1 MSPSFQPSVAF
12 ATSPTAPVARIK
24 FVEPRVMVKHDECQK
39 ALSIGL
45 FFDGTR
51 NNRAPYT
58 KALGYSNI
66 ARLYTAYPQMHQ
78 EGIFKTYIPGVGT
91 PFPEI
96 GELEHRT
103 MGSAFALGGTERV
116 LYAIFSLCNSVHGAA
131 FSEKLMFSD
140 KEVEAMCSGK
150 TDGAQLPSG
159 TLNLGVSSD
168 LRDDSSDGAARQTF
182 LMDQQGRLQ
191 ELLEVESKVKIVEC
205 FIDVFGFSRGAAE
218 ARVFCSWFSRLLKGG
233 KFAGIPV
240 RFRFLGIIDTVA
252 SSGFWDGIGNT
263 IVNSTD
269 GHAGWANAKSLMVLP
284 EVENCVHMVAM
295 HELRKNFPLDE
306 VAIDEVLPPNCQE
319 YVYPGA
325 HSDVGGGYEPGEL
338 GIAAGQSQT
347 ACDAQ
352 KLSQIP
358 LNHMYECAVAAGV
371 PLSKTLAQKPEHDP
385 FAIAPEVQSAFK
397 TFLQENPSKPQL
409 LSEWMRPF
417 LAWRWQN
424 RDRYTTLRHVKSA
437 SADLQLLLDSNAV
450 LKRDGERLALLADPA
465 VSDRF
470 VEQARREKRFNLKS
484 PEYRQEQFSALDPEA
499 PTVLKQAIAYG
510 AVSPALAEFFDTYVH
525 DSLAGFRKD
534 LVEKTGY
541 WRYRRTFRGDAVAQ
555 LSQREAPGDSP
566 VKSSA

>member
-1 MSPSFQPSVAF
+1 MTSFQPTVAF
-12 ATSPTAPVARIK
+12 SATATAPVARVK
-24 FVEPRVMVKHDECQK
+24 FVEPKVFEQQDQCEK
-39 ALSIGL
+39 ALSIGI

-51 NNRAPYT
+51 NNRTPYT
-58 KALGYSNI
+58 KELGYSNI
-66 ARLYTAYPQMHQ
+66 ARLFDAYPKDGQ
-78 EGIFKTYIPGVGT
+78 GISRVYIPGVGT
-91 PFPEI
+91 PFPQI

-103 MGSAFALGGTERV
+103 TGSAFALGGTERV
-116 LYAIFSLCNSVHGAA
+116 LYAMFALYNSVHSAA
-131 FSEKLMFSD
+131 FSGERMYSPN
-140 KEVEAMCSGK
+140 EVAAMCLGK
-150 TDGAQLPSG
+150 TDGAQWQST
-159 TLNLGVSSD
+159 TLRLGVVSD
-168 LRDDSSDGAARQTF
+168 LRDDANDGAVRQTF
-182 LMDQQGRLQ
+182 LMDQQARLQ

-205 FIDVFGFSRGAAE
+205 FVDVFGFSRGAAE
-218 ARVFCSWFSRLLKGG
+218 ARVFCSWLSRLLNGG

-240 RFRFLGIIDTVA
+240 RFRFLGIVDTVA

-269 GHAGWANAKSLMVLP
+269 GHAGWANSKSLKVLP

-319 YVYPGA
+319 YAYPGA

-347 ACDAQ
+347 DCDAQ
-352 KLSQIP
+352 KLSQIS

-371 PLSKTLAQKPEHDP
+371 PLSKTLAQKAEYDP
-385 FAIAPEVQSAFK
+385 FAIAPEVQNAFK
-397 TFLQENPSKPQL
+397 SFLQENPSTPQL

-424 RDRYTTLRHVKSA
+424 RDRYTALRHVKSA
-437 SADLQLLLDSNAV
+437 SADLHFLLDSNAV
-450 LKRDGERLALLADPA
+450 LKRDGERLALLGEPSI
-465 VSDRF
+465 SDRF
-470 VEQARREKRFNLKS
+470 VEEARRDKRFNLKS

-510 AVSPALAEFFDTYVH
+510 TVSPALAEFFDTYVH

-555 LSQREAPGDSP
+555 LSQRDAPNDSP
-566 VKSSA
+566 NKYNV

>member
-1 MSPSFQPSVAF
+1 MTATHQPTVAF
-12 ATSPTAPVARIK
+12 ATSAIAPVARIK
-24 FVEPRVMVKHDECQK
+24 PVEPKIAVKQDECERS
-39 ALSIGL
+39 LSIGV

-51 NNRAPYT
+51 NNRIPYT
-58 KALGYSNI
+58 KVLGYSNI
-66 ARLYTAYPQMHQ
+66 ARLYDAYPESPRQ
-78 EGIFKTYIPGVGT
+78 GVYRVYIPGVGT

-96 GELEHRT
+96 GELKHRT
-103 MGSAFALGGTERV
+103 TGSAFALGGTERV
-116 LYAIFSLCNSVHGAA
+116 LYAIFAIYNAVHAAA
-131 FSEKLMFSD
+131 FSGQMMFSTS
-140 KEVEAMCSGK
+140 EIEALCSGK
-150 TDGAQLPSG
+150 TDGSPLQSG
-159 TLNLGVSSD
+159 TLRLGAASD
-168 LRDDSSDGAARQTF
+168 LRDDANDGAQRQKF
-182 LMDQQGRLQ
+182 LVEQQSRLN
-191 ELLEVESKVKIVEC
+191 ELLDLESKVRIVEC
-205 FIDVFGFSRGAAE
+205 FVDVFGFSRGAAE
-218 ARVFCSWFSRLLKGG
+218 ARVFCRWFARLLKGG

-269 GHAGWANAKSLMVLP
+269 GHAGWANAKSLTVLP

-319 YVYPGA
+319 YAYPGA

-338 GIAAGQSQT
+338 GIAAGQSPT
-347 ACDAQ
+347 DCDAQ

-371 PLSKTLAQKPEHDP
+371 PLSKALAQKAEHDP
-385 FAIAPEVQSAFK
+385 FAIAPEVQNAFK

-424 RDRYTTLRHVKSA
+424 RDRYPALRHVKSA
-437 SADLQLLLDSNAV
+437 SADRQLLLDSNAV
-450 LKRDGERLALLADPA
+450 LKRDGERLALLGDPS
-465 VSDRF
+465 VSDRY
-470 VEQARREKRFNLKS
+470 VEEARRDKRFNLKS

-534 LVEKTGY
+534 LVEITGY
-541 WRYRRTFRGDAVAQ
+541 WRYRRTFRGDTVPQ
-555 LSQREAPGDSP
+555 LSQRTAPSDSP
-566 VKSSA
+566 VKSSV

>member
-1 MSPSFQPSVAF
+1 MTSFQPTVAF
-12 ATSPTAPVARIK
+12 SSSATAPVARVK
-24 FVEPRVMVKHDECQK
+24 FVEPKIVAQQDQCQK
-39 ALSIGL
+39 ALSIGV

-51 NNRAPYT
+51 NNRTPYT
-58 KALGYSNI
+58 KQLGYSNI
-66 ARLYTAYPQMHQ
+66 ARLFDAYPKDGQ
-78 EGIFKTYIPGVGT
+78 GISRVYIPGVGT
-91 PFPEI
+91 PFPQI

-103 MGSAFALGGTERV
+103 TGSAFALGGAERV
-116 LYAIFSLCNSVHGAA
+116 LYAILALYNSVHRAA
-131 FSEKLMFSD
+131 FSEHMYSPN
-140 KEVEAMCSGK
+140 EVAAMCLGK
-150 TDGAQLPSG
+150 TDGAQWQFT
-159 TLNLGVSSD
+159 TLRLGVVSD
-168 LRDDSSDGAARQTF
+168 LRDDADDGAVRQRF
-182 LMDQQGRLQ
+182 LMDQQARLQ

-205 FIDVFGFSRGAAE
+205 FVDVFGFSRGAAE
-218 ARVFCSWFSRLLKGG
+218 ARVFCSWFARLLKGG

-269 GHAGWANAKSLMVLP
+269 GHAGWANAKSLTILP

-319 YVYPGA
+319 YAYPGA

-347 ACDAQ
+347 DCDAH

-371 PLSKTLAQKPEHDP
+371 PLSKTLAQKAEYDP

-450 LKRDGERLALLADPA
+450 LKRDGERLALLGDPS

-470 VEQARREKRFNLKS
+470 VEEARRDKRFNLKNS
-484 PEYRQEQFSALDPEA
+484 DYKQEHFAALDPEA
-499 PTVLKQAIAYG
+499 ATVLKQAIAYG

-555 LSQREAPGDSP
+555 LSQRGDTGTGGMAIE
-566 VKSSA
+566 SSG

>member
-1 MSPSFQPSVAF
+1 MTPSFQPTVAF
-12 ATSPTAPVARIK
+12 ATSPTAPVARVK
-24 FVEPRVMVKHDECQK
+24 FVEPKVMVNHDECQK
-39 ALSIGL
+39 TLSIGL

-51 NNRAPYT
+51 NNRVPYT
-58 KALGYSNI
+58 KVLGYSNI
-66 ARLYTAYPQMHQ
+66 ARLYAAYPQQHQ
-78 EGIFKTYIPGVGT
+78 HGIYKTYIPGVGT

-103 MGSAFALGGTERV
+103 MGSAFALGGAERV
-116 LYAIFSLCNSVHGAA
+116 LYAIFSLYNSIHGAA

-140 KEVEAMCSGK
+140 KEVEAVCSGK
-150 TDGAQLPSG
+150 SDGAQLPSG
-159 TLNLGVSSD
+159 TLRLGVSSD
-168 LRDDSSDGAARQTF
+168 LRDNSSDGSARQTF
-182 LMDQQGRLQ
+182 LMDQQARLQ
-191 ELLEVESKVKIVEC
+191 ELLDVESKIKIVEC
-205 FIDVFGFSRGAAE
+205 FVDVFGFSRGAAE
-218 ARVFCSWFSRLLKGG
+218 ARVFCSWFARLLKGG

-269 GHAGWANAKSLMVLP
+269 GHAGWANAKSLTVLP

-319 YVYPGA
+319 YAYPGA

-347 ACDAQ
+347 DCDAQ

-371 PLSKTLAQKPEHDP
+371 PLSKTLAQKAEHDP

-437 SADLQLLLDSNAV
+437 SADRQLLLDSNAV
-450 LKRDGERLALLADPA
+450 LKRDGERLALLADPS

-470 VEQARREKRFNLKS
+470 VEEARREKRFNLKS

-555 LSQREAPGDSP
+555 LSQRGDIDGMP
-566 VKSSA
+566 IESSA

>member
-1 MSPSFQPSVAF
+1 MTSFQPTVAF
-12 ATSPTAPVARIK
+12 SATATAPVARVK
-24 FVEPRVMVKHDECQK
+24 FVEPKVFAQQDQCEK
-39 ALSIGL
+39 ALSIGI

-51 NNRAPYT
+51 NNRTPYT
-58 KALGYSNI
+58 KELGYSNI
-66 ARLYTAYPQMHQ
+66 ARLFDAYPKDGQ
-78 EGIFKTYIPGVGT
+78 GISRVYIPGVGT
-91 PFPEI
+91 PFPQI

-103 MGSAFALGGTERV
+103 TGSAFALGGTERV
-116 LYAIFSLCNSVHGAA
+116 LYAMFALYNSVHSAA
-131 FSEKLMFSD
+131 FSGERMYSPN
-140 KEVEAMCSGK
+140 EVAAMCLGK
-150 TDGAQLPSG
+150 TDGAQWQST
-159 TLNLGVSSD
+159 TLRLGVVSD
-168 LRDDSSDGAARQTF
+168 LRDDANDGAVRQTF
-182 LMDQQGRLQ
+182 LMDQQARLQ

-205 FIDVFGFSRGAAE
+205 FVDVFGFSRGTAE
-218 ARVFCSWFSRLLKGG
+218 ARVFCSWLSRLLNGG

-240 RFRFLGIIDTVA
+240 RFRFLGIVDTVA

-269 GHAGWANAKSLMVLP
+269 GHAGWANSKSLKVLP

-319 YVYPGA
+319 YAYPGA

-347 ACDAQ
+347 DCDAQ
-352 KLSQIP
+352 KLSQIS

-371 PLSKTLAQKPEHDP
+371 PLSKTLAQKSEHDP
-385 FAIAPEVQSAFK
+385 FAIAPEVQNAFK
-397 TFLQENPSKPQL
+397 SFLQENPSTPQL

-424 RDRYTTLRHVKSA
+424 RDRYTALRHVKSA
-437 SADLQLLLDSNAV
+437 SADLHFLLDSNAV
-450 LKRDGERLALLADPA
+450 LKRDGERLALLGEPSI
-465 VSDRF
+465 SDRF
-470 VEQARREKRFNLKS
+470 VEEARRDKRFNLKS

-510 AVSPALAEFFDTYVH
+510 TVSPALAEFFDTYVH

-555 LSQREAPGDSP
+555 LSQRDAPNDSP
-566 VKSSA
+566 NKYNV